1 MRMRNEEDSRRRRKA
16 HRKGMRGRILW
27 KKRRRKPHKSGK
39 KITGADERQ
48 RREMGKEGEKGSS

>member
-27 KKRRRKPHKSGK
+27 EKKEETTPQ
-39 KITGADERQ
+39 EW
-48 RREMGKEGEKGSS
+48 EKDNWCR